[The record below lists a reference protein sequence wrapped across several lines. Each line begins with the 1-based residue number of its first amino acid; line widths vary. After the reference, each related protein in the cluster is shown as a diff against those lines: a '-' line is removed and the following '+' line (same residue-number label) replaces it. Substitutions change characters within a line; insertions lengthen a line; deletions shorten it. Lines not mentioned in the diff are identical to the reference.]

1 MRNNHWPGT
10 RVHLWKIKMINNLK
24 YLLGVCSDYDE
35 ENGDEL
41 MLTASSNEASSW
53 EDDEG
58 EEEEILL

>member
-1 MRNNHWPGT
+1 MRNNLWPGT
-10 RVHLWKIKMINNLK
+10 PVYMGKIKIIN
-24 YLLGVCSDYDE
+24 YLIFIGVCSDYDE